1 MAMTVELLERYVKS
15 EVENLHLR
23 IDVLSDTVER
33 IDARL
38 SRVERQLALVINSI
52 EDLNVRMEKLEHR
65 MDILEANMATK
76 QDVAELKTLLL
87 AFMKQ
92 FIPISI

>member
-23 IDVLSDTVER
+23 IDALSDTVER

-38 SRVERQLALVINSI
+38 SRVEHQLTLVINSI
-52 EDLNVRMEKLEHR
+52 EDLNVRMAKLERR